1 MKTQKMLESRNF
13 RSISKLQEI
22 PERAIKSNL
31 SEDVGMLIFIPGLG
45 GRGSPDGAKK
55 ISGRLPPTRSHPRQ
69 LEALDTHGFSQPL
82 PISSY
87 Q

>member
-31 SEDVGMLIFIPGLG
+31 SEDVGIT
-45 GRGSPDGAKK
+45 
-55 ISGRLPPTRSHPRQ
+55 ISL
-69 LEALDTHGFSQPL
+69 
-82 PISSY
+82 
-87 Q
+87 